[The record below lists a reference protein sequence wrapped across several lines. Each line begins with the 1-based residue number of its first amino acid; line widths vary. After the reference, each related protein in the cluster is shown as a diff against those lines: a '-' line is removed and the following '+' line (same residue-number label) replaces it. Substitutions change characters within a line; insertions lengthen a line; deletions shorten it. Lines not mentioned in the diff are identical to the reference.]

1 MKTCTLCAQESK
13 AHLPPKNH
21 SVNIGSVSAHQRGK
35 MTSILINRFP
45 KPLLQDLL
53 EGRWLP
59 IVGAGFS
66 LNASVPEG
74 SKMPLWDDLGRNFA
88 NEMEDYPYTGPVDAI
103 SAFAHEFSRAKLIEK
118 LREFLFIGTT
128 RPGKAHLSFARLQFD
143 IVCTTNFDFLL
154 EQAYQLEQRY
164 CQPILDED
172 QLAVASQDSSVRL
185 LKLHG
190 DIHHPQRMVVT
201 EDDYDLFLEH
211 YPLIATYLASMM
223 ITRTPVF
230 IGYSLDDP
238 DFRMVWQIVSER
250 LGRLR
255 RQAYVVVVD
264 GRQPELARY
273 DRRGVKP
280 VNLGGTRSQYEAI
293 LAQAFDELGE
303 YVRKNILPISKVTE
317 EEPLQELSLPQDAP
331 TRICFFAIPFTL
343 QSFYRDK
350 VFPLAKRHG
359 LVPMT
364 AEDVV
369 SPGETIAPKIEA
381 LISRSAAMVVD
392 ASSAS
397 TKYELRLAFQ
407 KLDMARILMVS
418 EKEMDLPYSIKVPQ
432 LVRTKRV
439 ITEPEPFLTEIDKWL
454 TSVSEQLTPTLIV
467 EPNRLLNHKEFRSAV
482 ISAFTL
488 LETSL
493 RRAFL
498 AEEAPDTRFA
508 PLSGMLSFAVKR
520 EIITKEEMDQIRNW
534 SKIRNSVVHTD
545 ETISAATAKN
555 VVSGIMEVVQ
565 KIRSNE
571 PIAPYSPQLEQ
582 F

>member
-1 MKTCTLCAQESK
+1 
-13 AHLPPKNH
+13 
-21 SVNIGSVSAHQRGK
+21 
-35 MTSILINRFP
+35 MTSTIISRFP

-59 IVGAGFS
+59 VVGAGFS
-66 LNASVPEG
+66 LNASTPEG
-74 SKMPLWDDLGRNFA
+74 SKMPLWDDLGRNLA
-88 NEMEDYPYTGPVDAI
+88 AEMEDYPYTGPVDAI

-118 LREFLFIGTT
+118 LREFLLIGKA
-128 RPGKAHLSFARLQFD
+128 RPGAAHQAFARLKFD

-154 EQAYQLEQRY
+154 ERAYEIEQRY

-172 QLAVASQDSSVRL
+172 QLAVASQDSGVRL

-238 DFRMVWQIVSER
+238 DFRMVWQTVAER

-255 RQAYVVVVD
+255 RQAYIIVVD

-280 VNLGGTRSQYEAI
+280 VNLGGERSQYGEL

-303 YVRKNILPISKVTE
+303 YVRRNILPISQVTE

-331 TRICFFAIPFTL
+331 TRICFFSIPFAL
-343 QSFYRDK
+343 QAFYRDR

-369 SPGETIAPKIEA
+369 SPGENIASKIDA
-381 LISRSAAMVVD
+381 LISRSAAVVVD
-392 ASSAS
+392 ASSPN
-397 TKYELRLAFQ
+397 TFYEFRHATSMLGNRRVLLISDNEKNIEFQ
-407 KLDMARILMVS
+407 GGVI
-418 EKEMDLPYSIKVPQ
+418 
-432 LVRTKRV
+432 LVRTKRT
-439 ITEPEPFLTEIDKWL
+439 IAEPDQFLAKIDEWL
-454 TSVSEQLTPTLIV
+454 TDVSEQVTSTLID
-467 EPNRLLNHKEFRSAV
+467 EPERLLQQREYRSAV

-493 RRAFL
+493 RRAFVN
-498 AEEAPDTRFA
+498 EVVPDARFT
-508 PLSGMLSFAVKR
+508 PLYGLLSFAVKK
-520 EIITKEEMDQIRNW
+520 EIINEGQMDQIRKW
-534 SKIRNSVVHTD
+534 SKIRNAVVHTD
-545 ETISAATAKN
+545 ESITAATAKQI
-555 VVSGIMEVVQ
+555 VSGIMAVIGAIGLQ
-565 KIRSNE
+565 NK
-571 PIAPYSPQLEQ
+571 
-582 F
+582 